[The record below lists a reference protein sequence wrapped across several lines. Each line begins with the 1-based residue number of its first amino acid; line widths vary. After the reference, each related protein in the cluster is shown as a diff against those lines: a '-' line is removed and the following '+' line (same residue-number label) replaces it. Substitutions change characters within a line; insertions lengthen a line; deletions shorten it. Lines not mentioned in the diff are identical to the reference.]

1 MDLTC
6 EQWAI
11 MLLMIRKEI
20 PQLPQIL
27 WSSVE
32 MVECAIEKAMDDSVQ
47 DVLQEDLKNIINDK
61 KEEEKMNDEYS
72 LEKLI
77 SSAFK
82 YVKR

>member
-1 MDLTC
+1 MSERKISGTLELTC

-27 WSSVE
+27 WSSAE

-47 DVLQEDLKNIINDK
+47 DVLQEDLKNIISDGDSDAK
-61 KEEEKMNDEYS
+61 
-72 LEKLI
+72 
-77 SSAFK
+77 
-82 YVKR
+82 V

>member
-1 MDLTC
+1 MSERKISGTLDLTC

-27 WSSVE
+27 WSSAE
-32 MVECAIEKAMDDSVQ
+32 MVEYAIEKAMDDSVQ

-61 KEEEKMNDEYS
+61 REEEK
-72 LEKLI
+72 
-77 SSAFK
+77 
-82 YVKR
+82 